1 MLWTANPKAK
11 RKAQGMYRED
21 EVNGSAEMVA
31 RVAGIMRVYFTMLV
45 IDHPKPMAKVYQT
58 GRLWAWLARLMGS
71 PGLLTHPLAAEL
83 IYGSS
88 SSYTLSASALDIDR
102 FSFISRFCV

>member
-1 MLWTANPKAK
+1 MSWGDNPKAK
-11 RKAQGMYRED
+11 RKAQGLVRDD
-21 EVNGSAEMVA
+21 EVNGSAEMIT

-45 IDHPKPMAKVYQT
+45 IEHPKPMAKIYQM

-83 IYGSS
+83 IYGQSVSVSS
-88 SSYTLSASALDIDR
+88 PVSALVSNR
-102 FSFISRFCV
+102 CVSVLRYCV